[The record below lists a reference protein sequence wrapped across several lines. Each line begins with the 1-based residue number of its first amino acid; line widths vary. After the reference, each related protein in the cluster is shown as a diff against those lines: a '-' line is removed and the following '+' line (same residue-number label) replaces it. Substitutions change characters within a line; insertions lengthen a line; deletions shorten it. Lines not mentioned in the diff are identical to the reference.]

1 MTLEKEQ
8 QELFNIMQ
16 KQIIN
21 TCMLMMNQQNSQNL
35 CILILTIKTDGLY

>member
-1 MTLEKEQ
+1 MALEKEQ

-21 TCMLMMNQQNSQNL
+21 TCMLMMNQQNSQTL
-35 CILILTIKTDGLY
+35 CILILTINGQSTD